1 MKYIVVDETNEN
13 CFIADSEEEIL
24 TGLGKYAWDLEDFS
38 VYECGTPIDFELKI
52 VRKSITTITRKEK

>member
-24 TGLGKYAWDLEDFS
+24 TGLGEYEWDLEDCS
-38 VYECGTPIDFELKI
+38 VYECGDPIKFELTL
-52 VRKSITTITRKEK
+52 VRKTVPTLTRKEK